1 MSRQAL
7 HPGDKFGDC
16 TVERSLGVGGMGSV
30 YLVRSPDGAPYA
42 LKLLDPEMAKSD
54 PDFKV
59 RFMREAEFAMTLH
72 HRNLIPVL
80 DAGEDPELGACYI
93 LMSYMPGGS
102 VKERVRAQGR
112 FPVAE
117 AVSIVARIAAALEV
131 AHYHGVV
138 HRDIKSDNILFD
150 DDGTPRLGDLG
161 VARFKED
168 ARHVENTARGTII
181 GTPAYMA
188 PEQMMDAHGIDA
200 RADIYSL
207 GVVLFEMLTGR
218 RPYEG
223 STAMELMAKAVKGE
237 PLPDVRTAQP
247 DIPEAVAHALALM
260 TAPKPEDRPQTV
272 RDVAD
277 LLVRALSEAGLGSA
291 VQPGEGRKERERQN
305 VGDAPETRA
314 GAPFFRPGDEFRGY
328 VVERQLG
335 MGGLGTVWLARHQ
348 VLDTLFAV
356 KILDPGIA
364 EETPEYVE
372 RFVREAKLATKI
384 RHPSLVAV
392 HDAGYDAWK
401 GVYFLVMDYVD
412 GDTLRDA
419 IAFGGAMPE
428 NEAVRIVLQTADVLA
443 AAQRFGMVHRDL
455 KPENIMLT
463 KEGTVKLLDLGV
475 AKISDGIDSL
485 KTKANAVFGTP
496 GYISPEQAVDASRVD
511 MRADIYS
518 LGVILFEML
527 SGRRPYTGDTPM
539 EIMRQLL
546 APSPLPDVRTVR
558 KDVSPKVAE
567 VLARMCAKRPEDR
580 LASPMAVMEEF
591 ARIGYSP
598 SAASGTEFAA
608 EADAGADSGPMEEL
622 ISGLPNKPADA
633 SVTMDTQDEEIKAFV
648 SRLKWRKRIRKLLFA
663 ALALALAAAIVL
675 LFAKLWMGTDT

>member
-1 MSRQAL
+1 MSSKSL
-7 HPGDKFGDC
+7 SPGDRFGDC
-16 TVERSLGVGGMGSV
+16 TVERQLGAGGMGNV
-30 YLVRSPDGAPYA
+30 YLVRSPDGTPYA
-42 LKLLDPEMAKSD
+42 LKLLDPELAGED
-54 PDFKV
+54 PDFKQ

-80 DAGEDPELGACYI
+80 DAGEDPELGVCYI

-102 VKERVRAQGR
+102 VKDRVRSQGR

-117 AVSIVARIAAALEV
+117 AVSIVARIAGALEV

-150 DDGTPRLGDLG
+150 ADGTPRLGDLG
-161 VARFKED
+161 VARFKDD
-168 ARHVENTARGTII
+168 AHRVETTARGAII

-188 PEQMMDAHGIDA
+188 PEQMMDAHSIDA

-207 GVVLFEMLTGR
+207 GVVLFEMLSGR

-223 STAMELMAKAVKGE
+223 CSAMELMAKAVKGE

-247 DIPEAVAHALALM
+247 DVPEAVARALSLM
-260 TAPKPEDRPQTV
+260 AAPKPEDRPRTV
-272 RDVAD
+272 RDVVD
-277 LLVRALSEAGLGSA
+277 LLERALNDSGHGSVVRPDAARQESDKPDAGNAPEAGTA
-291 VQPGEGRKERERQN
+291 
-305 VGDAPETRA
+305 APL
-314 GAPFFRPGDEFRGY
+314 FRPGEEFRGY
-328 VVERQLG
+328 VVERQIG

-356 KILDPGIA
+356 KILDPGVA

-392 HDAGYDAWK
+392 HDAGYDAGR
-401 GVYFLVMDYVD
+401 GVYFLVMDYVN

-428 NEAVRIVLQTADVLA
+428 KEAVRIVLQVADVLA

-463 KEGTVKLLDLGV
+463 KDGAVKLLDLGV

-496 GYISPEQAVDASRVD
+496 SYIAPEQAVDASRVD
-511 MRADIYS
+511 TRADIYS
-518 LGVILFEML
+518 LGIILFEL
-527 SGRRPYTGDTPM
+527 LAGRRPYTGDTPM
-539 EIMRQLL
+539 AIMRQLL
-546 APSPLPDVRTVR
+546 APSPIPDVRTVN

-580 LASPMAVMEEF
+580 LASPMAVIEEF
-591 ARIGYSP
+591 ARIGYAP
-598 SAASGTEFAA
+598 SAAAGTEFAA
-608 EADAGADSGPMEEL
+608 EADAGTDSGPSMDEL
-622 ISGLPNKPADA
+622 VSALPVKPADA
-633 SVTMDTQDEEIKAFV
+633 SLTMVTQDAEIQAFV
-648 SRLKWRKRIRKLLFA
+648 SRLKRKKRIRWMV
-663 ALALALAAAIVL
+663 AAAIVAAALAVVLAL
-675 LFAKLWMGTDT
+675 LFL

>member
-168 ARHVENTARGTII
+168 ARHVEDTARGTII

-260 TAPKPEDRPQTV
+260 TAPKPEDRPRTV

-372 RFVREAKLATKI
+372 
-384 RHPSLVAV
+384 
-392 HDAGYDAWK
+392 
-401 GVYFLVMDYVD
+401 
-412 GDTLRDA
+412 
-419 IAFGGAMPE
+419 
-428 NEAVRIVLQTADVLA
+428 
-443 AAQRFGMVHRDL
+443 RFGMVHRDL

>member
-1 MSRQAL
+1 MSRKAL
-7 HPGDKFGDC
+7 NPGDRFGDC
-16 TVERSLGVGGMGSV
+16 TVERSLGAGGMGSV
-30 YLVRSPDGAPYA
+30 YLVRSPGGTPYA

-80 DAGEDPELGACYI
+80 DAGEDPELGVCYL

-131 AHYHGVV
+131 AHYHGVI
-138 HRDIKSDNILFD
+138 HRDIKPDNILFD

-168 ARHVENTARGTII
+168 ARRVERTAKGAII

-207 GVVLFEMLTGR
+207 GVVLYEMLAGK

-223 STAMELMAKAVKGE
+223 CSAMELMAKAVKGE
-237 PLPDVRTAQP
+237 PLPDVREANA
-247 DIPEAVAHALALM
+247 DVPESVAHALALM
-260 TAPKPEDRPQTV
+260 TAPKPEDRPRNV
-272 RDVAD
+272 RDVVA
-277 LLVRALSEAGLGSA
+277 LLDRALGGTGFGPAA
-291 VQPGEGRKERERQN
+291 MPGEAQQEKPTPAASAEPEDGT
-305 VGDAPETRA
+305 DASL
-314 GAPFFRPGDEFRGY
+314 FRPGEEFRGY
-328 VVERQLG
+328 MVERQLG
-335 MGGLGTVWLARHQ
+335 AGGLGTVWLVRHQ

-356 KILDPGIA
+356 KILNPGVA
-364 EETPEYVE
+364 EETPEHVE

-392 HDAGYDAWK
+392 HDAGYDASK
-401 GVYFLVMDYVD
+401 GVYFLVMDYVK

-419 IAFGGAMPE
+419 IAFGGALPE
-428 NEAVRIVLQTADVLA
+428 KEAVRIVLQVADVLA

-455 KPENIMLT
+455 KPENVMLT

-475 AKISDGIDSL
+475 AKISGGIDSL

-496 GYISPEQAVDASRVD
+496 AYIAPEQAIDASAVD
-511 MRADIYS
+511 TRADVYS
-518 LGVILFEML
+518 PGVILFEL
-527 SGRRPYTGDTPM
+527 LAGQRPYLGDTPA
-539 EIMRQLL
+539 EVLRQLL
-546 APSPLPDVRTVR
+546 DSAPIPDVRTVN
-558 KDVSPKVAE
+558 KNVSPKVAE
-567 VLARMCAKRPEDR
+567 VLARMCAKRPDER
-580 LASPMAVMEEF
+580 LASPTAVIEAF
-591 ARIGYSP
+591 ARIGYAP

-608 EADAGADSGPMEEL
+608 EADAGADAGPSMEEL
-622 ISGLPNKPADA
+622 VAGLPGKPADA
-633 SVTMDTQDEEIKAFV
+633 SLTMATQDAEMQAFV
-648 SRLKWRKRIRKLLFA
+648 ARLKRKKLIRRVLVGIGVAA
-663 ALALALAAAIVL
+663 ALAAIML
-675 LFAKLWMGTDT
+675 LLCRLFVF